1 MLSLFT
7 NTFIKFFFLLTP
19 FFVMS
24 TFLALTREL
33 GASARRNVVGRIMIA
48 VLITCVTLFVVGNYL
63 FAVLGITVDAFR
75 LGAGALLFLSA
86 VSLVRGRRADDG
98 LDANQD
104 IAVVPLAIPVTVGPA
119 TTGAL
124 LVMSGELDSVSARL
138 VGGGAMLAAILC
150 VGVLLYISSA
160 VEKLLGQKGLTV
172 LSKLTGLI
180 LAAMSAQ
187 MAMQGVK
194 NFFMGAS

>member
-1 MLSLFT
+1 MISLFA

-19 FFVMS
+19 FFVIS

-33 GASARRNVVGRIMIA
+33 TSSARHALIGRIMMA
-48 VLITCVTLFVVGNYL
+48 VLITCVILFVVGNHL
-63 FAVLGITVDAFR
+63 FAILGITVDAFR

-86 VSLVRGRRADDG
+86 VSLVRGKRADDV
-98 LDANQD
+98 LDPDQD

-124 LVMSGELDSVSARL
+124 LVMSGELESFSARL
-138 VGGGAMLAAILC
+138 VGGGAMLAAIMC
-150 VGVLLYISSA
+150 VGILLYISSS
-160 VEKLLGQKGLTV
+160 VERLLGQKGLNV

-194 NFFMGAS
+194 NFFFAP